1 MCSSKGLKRCNCS
14 GADTRELISEM
25 DEDSV
30 ASAELLSTEDIAS
43 YMASWPKWELI
54 NDGTAI
60 LRHVQIATHLST
72 VAFVQAAVEMG
83 DVHDHQP
90 DIQIQ
95 ARQRL
100 LSLTLSTES
109 EGTIGLSS
117 LDFLVAE
124 CIDQIP
130 VDTC

>member
-1 MCSSKGLKRCNCS
+1 
-14 GADTRELISEM
+14 M

-130 VDTC
+130 VDAC